1 MNAALWAAKTGLDAQ
16 QTRMA
21 VVSNNLDPSEGRRL
35 ASIGADLDWYALTSA
50 SQEIL
55 DIL

>member
-1 MNAALWAAKTGLDAQ
+1 MAAVSLGLL
-16 QTRMA
+16 
-21 VVSNNLDPSEGRRL
+21 LDSTEGRRL